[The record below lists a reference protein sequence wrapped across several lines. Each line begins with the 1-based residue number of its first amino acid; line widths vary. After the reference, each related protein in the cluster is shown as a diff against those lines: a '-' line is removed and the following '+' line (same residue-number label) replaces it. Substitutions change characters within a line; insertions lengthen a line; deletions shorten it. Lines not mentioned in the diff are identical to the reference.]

1 MKKIITFSNLALL
14 MICLLIPG
22 RSAGADYWFE
32 HGLSFSKSKRYEEA
46 IKAFSKSIKI
56 NPGNSEAYNNRGA
69 AWYSKGDYDRAI
81 ADYTKALDINPR
93 YVDAYNNRGG
103 AWYQKGDYDRAIADC
118 TKALDIDPR
127 AADVYNNR
135 GGAWSRKGDYDRA
148 IADYT
153 KALEI
158 NPRYADAYNQIAWIL
173 AICPDETC
181 RNGAKAVKMAQKA
194 VEFNPGANTLDTLAA
209 AYAEAGKFGDAIKT
223 QKRVISLLNKE
234 GRTEELAEQ
243 TERLRTYI
251 AHKPWRGKDTRP
263 EEIKKQ
269 LPRIETI
276 KVSIANIRAN
286 PTTRSSIIDKLRTGE
301 KVKLIHLEDEWY
313 FLKLPD
319 GRFGWAHQRLFLK

>member
-1 MKKIITFSNLALL
+1 MKKIITFSILALL

-22 RSAGADYWFE
+22 QSAGADYWLE
-32 HGLSFSKSKRYEEA
+32 HGLSFSKSKRYKEA
-46 IKAFSKSIKI
+46 IKAFSKAIKI

-81 ADYTKALDINPR
+81 ADYSKALDIKPSH
-93 YVDAYNNRGG
+93 VDAYNNRG
-103 AWYQKGDYDRAIADC
+103 A
-118 TKALDIDPR
+118 
-127 AADVYNNR
+127 V
-135 GGAWSRKGDYDRA
+135 WSRKGDCDRA

-173 AICPDETC
+173 AICPDETY

-194 VEFNPGANTLDTLAA
+194 VEFNPGANTLNTLAA
-209 AYAEAGKFGDAIKT
+209 AYAEAGKFGDAVKT

-243 TERLRTYI
+243 TERLRLYN

-263 EEIKKQ
+263 EESKKQ

-276 KVSIANIRAN
+276 KVFNANIRAN
-286 PTTRSSIIDKLRTGE
+286 PTTRSPIIDKLRTGE
-301 KVKLIHLEDEWY
+301 KVQLIHQEDEWY

-319 GRFGWAHQRLFLK
+319 GRFGWAHQSLLLK